1 MTDIERLRE
10 LLAHCDGKDCI
21 CMAYG
26 QSECGCGCDWT
37 PAEVYELR
45 AEVESLKRLVGE
57 LENLLSQSRYSVE
70 YMRDVIKEGCDN
82 WHACN
87 SLLAVIDAA
96 IEARD
101 GRS

>member
-1 MTDIERLRE
+1 
-10 LLAHCDGKDCI
+10 
-21 CMAYG
+21 
-26 QSECGCGCDWT
+26 
-37 PAEVYELR
+37 
-45 AEVESLKRLVGE
+45 
-57 LENLLSQSRYSVE
+57 
-70 YMRDVIKEGCDN
+70 MRDVIKEGCDN